1 VEKVFWQVWRVF
13 SGAMFCG
20 AKGCGE
26 CVAHHEVN
34 HILGCIYERESGQ
47 QITRDYIGILYVWS
61 LWVSFSLWG
70 H

>member
-1 VEKVFWQVWRVF
+1 
-13 SGAMFCG
+13 M
-20 AKGCGE
+20 
-26 CVAHHEVN
+26 AHHEVN

-61 LWVSFSLWG
+61 LWVSFYLWG